1 MEKSKLPLFLKLSL
15 LWSSRDAENS
25 NPLSSSAMPVPLVQH
40 RCLEVILQV
49 FSVICQRR
57 RHTALHYIIY
67 MRYMPYMQYDV
78 QHVTYNIG
86 YMQYVRYAIYWY
98 DIVIYAIWDSDIMYA
113 ISDMRYW
120 YKMWCAIYIMC
131 DVYMMYMMWFICDI
145 CNIDTTYDVCVI
157 YVISVWYVP

>member
-1 MEKSKLPLFLKLSL
+1 MSSVVCAKTMEKSKLPLFLKLSL

-40 RCLEVILQV
+40 RCLEVILQL
-49 FSVICQRR
+49 FPVICQRR

-67 MRYMPYMQYDV
+67 MQYMQYDV

-113 ISDMRYW
+113 ISDVWDIDIR
-120 YKMWCAIYIMC
+120 C
-131 DVYMMYMMWFICDI
+131 DVQYI
-145 CNIDTTYDVCVI
+145 
-157 YVISVWYVP
+157 